1 MIINT
6 DSVTEDEAMALYHT
20 LASRF
25 GWSGTFFT
33 REDAQEAWRN
43 QQFDLDTGLTA
54 DAELPDDVWDAITS
68 SWYWRK
74 GLTDILTERGW
85 QIIGEAVSEAT
96 EDNEA

>member
-1 MIINT
+1 MIFDT
-6 DSVTEDEAMALYHT
+6 DNITEDEAMTVYHT
-20 LASRF
+20 LARRF

-54 DAELPDDVWDAITS
+54 DAEMPDDVWDAIMS

-85 QIIGEAVSEAT
+85 ELLADAVEEARAK
-96 EDNEA
+96 